1 MTAVQEALFA
11 LGEES
16 VRDFTAKLIPTLD
29 PARIIG
35 IRTPRLRSFAKDFA
49 KRPEAEDFLKELPH
63 FYLEENG
70 LHAFLLERVRSYDDC
85 VAALDAFLPR
95 VDNWATCDSMSPA
108 CFRKNRARL
117 IGDIRRWMESGRLYT
132 VRFGLGMLMAHF
144 LDGDFSP
151 EYLDWVAAIESEEY
165 YLRMMQAWYFAT
177 ALAKQYDAAL
187 PVLENRRLDPWTHN
201 KTIQKAVESR
211 RITPEQK
218 AYLKTLRIKRGG

>member
-95 VDNWATCDSMSPA
+95 VDNWATCDGLSPA
-108 CFRKNRARL
+108 CFKKHRDRL
-117 IGDIRRWMESGRLYT
+117 LGDIRRWLDSGELYT
-132 VRFGLGMLMAHF
+132 MRFGIRMLMCH
-144 LDGDFSP
+144 
-151 EYLDWVAAIESEEY
+151 YLDEDFCPEALEWPAEIATEEY
-165 YLRMMQAWYFAT
+165 YLRMMQAWHFAT
-177 ALAKQYDAAL
+177 ALAKRWDETL
-187 PVLENRRLDPWTHN
+187 PYLEERRLEPWTHN
-201 KTIQKAVESR
+201 RAIQKALESW

-218 AYLKTLRIKRGG
+218 AYLKTLRQK